1 MQDTLNTLL
10 GSYVDKLNGT
20 RSYRNR
26 KNPVHAYIY
35 IYTAQKKYDYMSL
48 YAFFYYADLYII
60 VEYGIFL
67 KKIQF
72 PVQWGANHEATTIV
86 EDTAARW
93 MTYPPISKVTK

>member
-1 MQDTLNTLL
+1 MGQL
-10 GSYVDKLNGT
+10 GPQWDFLTIFSVCK
-20 RSYRNR
+20 
-26 KNPVHAYIY
+26 
-35 IYTAQKKYDYMSL
+35 YTAQNKYDDMSL

-72 PVQWGANHEATTIV
+72 PVQWGANREVTTIV
-86 EDTAARW
+86 GDTAARW

>member
-1 MQDTLNTLL
+1 MVLTELYYENTMSMMVLIHQ
-10 GSYVDKLNGT
+10 YN
-20 RSYRNR
+20 
-26 KNPVHAYIY
+26 
-35 IYTAQKKYDYMSL
+35 YTAQNKYDDMSL

-72 PVQWGANHEATTIV
+72 PVQWGANREVTTIV
-86 EDTAARW
+86 GDTAARW

>member
-1 MQDTLNTLL
+1 
-10 GSYVDKLNGT
+10 
-20 RSYRNR
+20 
-26 KNPVHAYIY
+26 
-35 IYTAQKKYDYMSL
+35 MSL

-72 PVQWGANHEATTIV
+72 PVQWGANREVTTIV
-86 EDTAARW
+86 GDTAARW